1 MDWTGFSDSTRTPD
15 RKYVVASFRADAN
28 LSWVIDLRSFLNL
41 PELKYRDFA
50 PRRYQITSN
59 PRLQSGLV
67 QGLAEA
73 ELTIFDR
80 TYYRASAYLDLKSR
94 GAEFGVDFDLRSLD
108 DLACNAAIED
118 SPFGIDF
125 EEVGFGTPAMQ
136 RLRRLNGRFNPQPN
150 SVDLRS
156 QIGGKANDVD
166 VLIGRAYSMLSP
178 TEFREIR
185 LLAAEPMLRSSFA
198 DNLERLRNLAHVFD
212 AEHPKSL
219 PLLNQLAGKL
229 AEASGLPPM
238 LAQRLTSE
246 APIREAVSTSSDH
259 IQAADI
265 AAGWASDILV
275 STNNDY
281 RALARQVRW
290 VTLNGIAIPTTD
302 R

>member
-1 MDWTGFSDSTRTPD
+1 MH
-15 RKYVVASFRADAN
+15 
-28 LSWVIDLRSFLNL
+28 
-41 PELKYRDFA
+41 
-50 PRRYQITSN
+50 
-59 PRLQSGLV
+59 
-67 QGLAEA
+67 GLAEA

-80 TYYRASAYLDLKSR
+80 TYYRASAYLDLKNR
-94 GAEFGVDFDLRSLD
+94 GAEFGVDFNLRGLD

-125 EEVGFGTPAMQ
+125 DEIGFGTPAMQ
-136 RLRRLNGRFNPQPN
+136 RLRRLNRRFNPQPN
-150 SVDLRS
+150 SIDLRK

-185 LLAAEPMLRSSFA
+185 LLAAEPTLRTSFA
-198 DNLERLRNLAHVFD
+198 NNLERLRNLAHVFD

-219 PLLNQLAGKL
+219 PLLNQLAGRL
-229 AEASGLPPM
+229 AEASGLPPI
-238 LAQRLTSE
+238 LARRLTDE
-246 APIREAVSTSSDH
+246 TPIREAASTNSDH

-265 AAGWASDILV
+265 AAGWASDILM
-275 STNNDY
+275 STNSDY

-290 VTLNGIAIPTTD
+290 VTLNGIAIPTSD